1 MTTSEQLGNAFRGP
15 EPGNSAGGVRRSDA
29 AARSGPASQDPK
41 PGTERRAARIPRAF
55 PGGAVRLPRL
65 SRRPDAPPEDL
76 SDEPLRRNPEERSPG
91 RDRGFESYYSTESL
105 FEAPPTG
112 PAAGSDGPYGMLG
125 LTRAASWDE
134 VAKAHR
140 RLVSQLHPDRY
151 VGADDTVR
159 AAAERRVRDVNEAYA
174 TIRRQRA
181 VQRA

>member
-1 MTTSEQLGNAFRGP
+1 MTTSEQLGDATRRRDA
-15 EPGNSAGGVRRSDA
+15 GNSADGVRRSDTSR
-29 AARSGPASQDPK
+29 RSGPASQDRK

-65 SRRPDAPPEDL
+65 SRPSDAPPEEL
-76 SDEPLRRNPEERSPG
+76 SDEPLRRNPEERAPG
-91 RDRGFESYYSTESL
+91 KDRGFETYYSTESL

-134 VAKAHR
+134 VAKSHR

-151 VGADDTVR
+151 VDADDTVR